1 MGLSTDALVGLLPG
15 ASEEPFGRSSAA
27 RKHLSSPGEQP
38 VDNSS
43 HLALPIRA
51 FLGYKGHRFRG
62 EDSSATMGLRK
73 RGKAAAV
80 VFQVFDEQQ
89 VKQAAGGVLG
99 LIAAADILL
108 PKTGFDAKSR
118 AGLGRVLSVQIGQV
132 NKNCEKPAGKAG
144 GLGSMEAAAQIWS
157 AAQKHLQT
165 LLAPDIY
172 SLWFEPIRASHLEND
187 AITLE
192 VADEFREVWLKE
204 NYQSVLEDAL
214 AVASGRRI
222 KVCFRVAAE
231 PAAAPPARLVPS
243 GRPVEVRSQS
253 ARAAEVREVQFNPK
267 NTFETFV
274 VGSNNN
280 FAYAAALAVAQSPG
294 KAYNP
299 LFLYGGVGLGKTHLL
314 HAIGQHVLSQ
324 KAQARVAYV
333 SCEKFTNEFIDALQ
347 NNSLMQFRRKYRST
361 DVLLIDDVHFLSGK
375 ERIQE
380 EFFHTFNALHE
391 SRKQIVLTCDRPASE
406 IQGLE
411 QRLVSR
417 FEWGL
422 VADLQPPDVEMR
434 LAILRKKAALMGA
447 QVSEEILNFLAN
459 HIRSNIRRLEGALIR
474 VVSFASLTGKPVTV
488 ANVEMLLREIL
499 HEEGRSAVTIDRIMK
514 IVADRFDIR
523 VSDMTSRRRPENIAF
538 PRQVAMYLARRL
550 TGMSYSAI
558 GEAFGGRD
566 HGTVLHACR
575 LVKDRM
581 DVDSTVRQQ
590 VYQLERELL
599 K

>member
-1 MGLSTDALVGLLPG
+1 
-15 ASEEPFGRSSAA
+15 
-27 RKHLSSPGEQP
+27 
-38 VDNSS
+38 
-43 HLALPIRA
+43 
-51 FLGYKGHRFRG
+51 
-62 EDSSATMGLRK
+62 
-73 RGKAAAV
+73 
-80 VFQVFDEQQ
+80 
-89 VKQAAGGVLG
+89 
-99 LIAAADILL
+99 
-108 PKTGFDAKSR
+108 
-118 AGLGRVLSVQIGQV
+118 
-132 NKNCEKPAGKAG
+132 
-144 GLGSMEAAAQIWS
+144 
-157 AAQKHLQT
+157 
-165 LLAPDIY
+165 
-172 SLWFEPIRASHLEND
+172 
-187 AITLE
+187 
-192 VADEFREVWLKE
+192 
-204 NYQSVLEDAL
+204 
-214 AVASGRRI
+214 
-222 KVCFRVAAE
+222 
-231 PAAAPPARLVPS
+231 
-243 GRPVEVRSQS
+243 
-253 ARAAEVREVQFNPK
+253 
-267 NTFETFV
+267 
-274 VGSNNN
+274 
-280 FAYAAALAVAQSPG
+280 
-294 KAYNP
+294 
-299 LFLYGGVGLGKTHLL
+299 
-314 HAIGQHVLSQ
+314 
-324 KAQARVAYV
+324 
-333 SCEKFTNEFIDALQ
+333 
-347 NNSLMQFRRKYRST
+347 
-361 DVLLIDDVHFLSGK
+361 VHFLSGK

-523 VSDMTSRRRPENIAF
+523 LSDMTSRRRPENIAF